1 MLRAKTGKDKGALP
15 LVSVKNWRPATET
28 TPKKVIR
35 LQYYYAYG
43 DIVDRKTEWSE
54 NVIDAETVC
63 HDLRTCVKTNRSKR

>member
-15 LVSVKNWRPATET
+15 LVSVKELAAATRSNPE
-28 TPKKVIR
+28 KGDKIAV
-35 LQYYYAYG
+35 YYAYG

-63 HDLRTCVKTNRSKR
+63 RDLRTPA